1 MSFVVRH
8 LLIVVALVVG
18 AAAEAR
24 QDPATV
30 RKAVEEFLAIQ
41 TKGLPGAVSFN
52 VGGID
57 PQNNLAPCAMLEA
70 FMAPSARPWG
80 KTTAGVR
87 CRAEAGWSL
96 YVPVQIKVIG
106 EYLVIARPLAQGQ
119 IVAEEDLAKHSG
131 DLAALPSGI
140 LTDPAQ
146 AIGQSMT
153 MSVTS
158 GRPLRSDMLRQT
170 PVVQQGQSVK
180 VTSTGPGFQVATE
193 GKPLANAAD
202 GQVVQVRTASGQT
215 VSGVARSGGTVEIK
229 Y

>member
-1 MSFVVRH
+1 MSFVARY
-8 LLIVVALVVG
+8 LLIFVAVFAG
-18 AAAEAR
+18 AGVEAR
-24 QDPATV
+24 QDPAPV
-30 RKAVEEFLAIQ
+30 RKVVEDFLAIQ
-41 TKGLPGAVSFN
+41 TKGLPGAISFT
-52 VGGID
+52 VGSID
-57 PQNNLAPCAMLEA
+57 PQNNLAPCLMLEA
-70 FMAPSARPWG
+70 FMAPGARPWG

-87 CRAEAGWSL
+87 CRAEGGWSI
-96 YVPVQIKVIG
+96 YIPVQIRVRG

-119 IVAEEDLAKHSG
+119 IVVEEDLARQSG

-146 AIGQSMT
+146 AVGRAMT

-158 GRPLRSDMLRQT
+158 GRPLRSDMLRLA

-180 VTSTGPGFQVATE
+180 VLSKGPGFQVATE

-215 VSGVARSGGTVEIK
+215 VSGIARSGGTVEVR